1 MADLIEATTK
11 APMEAVASAIKT
23 GDPGKF
29 NEAYGQLTETCNAC
43 HQSTDH
49 ALVVMQAPKLS
60 PFPDQ
65 DFRPVK
71 P

>member
-1 MADLIEATTK
+1 MARLIEATIK
-11 APMEAVASAIKT
+11 GPMEAVAAAIKA
-23 GDPGKF
+23 GDPGRF

-49 ALVVMQAPKLS
+49 ALVVIRAPKES

-65 DFRPVK
+65 DFRPMK